1 MAKTIAPL
9 LSFDAAGQI
18 AKAQVYARWRG
29 VGYARRYVIPSNP
42 DTAEQQL
49 TRNTFRWLGTL
60 WSYLPAL
67 VTDGWNRYAD
77 GQPMTGKN
85 AFIKLNL
92 ANMREETDLAL
103 FLFSPAAKSGPVAAG
118 MVVTPGNDELTVD
131 LTAPSP
137 PAGWAIAKA
146 RVAAIKDQDP
156 QTDTVY
162 TVASG
167 FDATSTY
174 QVVLTGL
181 AHATLYEVGG
191 WFKYTKPDGSFAYG
205 PALMATGLTT

>member
-1 MAKTIAPL
+1 MARTVAPL

-42 DTAEQQL
+42 NTSDQQL

-60 WSYLPAL
+60 WSYLPSL

-77 GQPMTGKN
+77 GQAMTGKN

-92 ANMREETDLAL
+92 ANLRSETDLAN

-118 MVVTPGNDELTVD
+118 LALTPGNDQIQCV
-131 LTAPSP
+131 LTAPSL
-137 PAGWAIAKA
+137 PAGWTIAEA
-146 RVAAIKDQDP
+146 RFATIREQDP
-156 QTDTVY
+156 QTDALY
-162 TVASG
+162 TVSTAS
-167 FDATSTY
+167 DASDPYDQTI
-174 QVVLTGL
+174 TGL
-181 AHATLYEVGG
+181 ASAADYWVGG

-205 PALMATGLTT
+205 PALMDTALTT